1 MRAAAE
7 QARTT
12 WGATDFVVN
21 SAGAFLVG
29 PLAEVSAAAVRGLF
43 DVNVVGTTLVT
54 QALLPALRE
63 AHGSIVNVASAVAL
77 TATPG
82 NAHYAASKAAVA
94 HLTRCWAL
102 ELGPAGIRVNAVA
115 PGPTA
120 TAIYR
125 SAGMSA
131 EQEAVLLRERA
142 ATIPLRRLGEASET
156 ARWITRFALEDDL
169 DHRGGAARRRRHV
182 AVTPSHPTRRALLSR
197 ASGGPATGHLPPAGK
212 APGRSELG
220 CLTLVTVGCR
230 QEWVLRVG
238 YMNSTLPKY
247 NWPTTPHSMRC
258 SPWWIAAAGWI
269 RRSG

>member
-1 MRAAAE
+1 MTAPTQVQPRHAGLAGVVTGAGSGIGRACVDLLLAHGARVDAWDRSSDALAELAGRDGVATRVVDVTDPDAVRAAAE
-7 QARTT
+7 QTRTT

-43 DVNVVGTTLVT
+43 DVNVVGTTNVT

-63 AHGSIVNVASAVAL
+63 ARGSIVNVASAVAL

-102 ELGPAGIRVNAVA
+102 ELGPDGIRVNAVA

-131 EQEAVLLRERA
+131 EQESVLLRERA

-156 ARWITRFALEDDL
+156 ARWITRFALEDDWTTGVVL
-169 DHRGGAARRRRHV
+169 PVDGGM
-182 AVTPSHPTRRALLSR
+182 SL
-197 ASGGPATGHLPPAGK
+197 
-212 APGRSELG
+212 
-220 CLTLVTVGCR
+220 
-230 QEWVLRVG
+230 
-238 YMNSTLPKY
+238 
-247 NWPTTPHSMRC
+247 
-258 SPWWIAAAGWI
+258 
-269 RRSG
+269 

>member
-1 MRAAAE
+1 MTEPTLLLPRRAGLSGVVTGAGSGIGRACVDLLLAHGARVDAWDRSSDALADMAGRDDVATRVVDVTDPDAVRAAAE

-21 SAGAFLVG
+21 CAGAFLVG

-63 AHGSIVNVASAVAL
+63 ARGSVVNVASAVAL
-77 TATPG
+77 TATPS

-102 ELGPAGIRVNAVA
+102 ELGPEGVRVNAVA

-131 EQEAVLLRERA
+131 EQEARLLHDRA
-142 ATIPLRRLGEASET
+142 ATIPLRRLGDPSET
-156 ARWITRFALEDDL
+156 ACWITRFAVEDDWTTGVVL
-169 DHRGGAARRRRHV
+169 PVDGGI
-182 AVTPSHPTRRALLSR
+182 SL
-197 ASGGPATGHLPPAGK
+197 
-212 APGRSELG
+212 
-220 CLTLVTVGCR
+220 
-230 QEWVLRVG
+230 
-238 YMNSTLPKY
+238 
-247 NWPTTPHSMRC
+247 
-258 SPWWIAAAGWI
+258 
-269 RRSG
+269 

>member
-1 MRAAAE
+1 MDLLLAHGARVDAWDRSSDALAELAGRDGVATRVIDVTDPDAVRAAAE
-7 QARTT
+7 HTRTT

-63 AHGSIVNVASAVAL
+63 ARGSIVNVASAVAL

-102 ELGPAGIRVNAVA
+102 ELGPDGIRVNAVA

-131 EQEAVLLRERA
+131 EQEADCCGNGPPPSRC
-142 ATIPLRRLGEASET
+142 GAS
-156 ARWITRFALEDDL
+156 
-169 DHRGGAARRRRHV
+169 ARR
-182 AVTPSHPTRRALLSR
+182 AK
-197 ASGGPATGHLPPAGK
+197 PPAGSPASPSK
-212 APGRSELG
+212 TTGPPGWCCPSTAECR
-220 CLTLVTVGCR
+220 CDTRAAR
-230 QEWVLRVG
+230 QECRDHPASG
-238 YMNSTLPKY
+238 
-247 NWPTTPHSMRC
+247 TPNC
-258 SPWWIAAAGWI
+258 
-269 RRSG
+269 RSAMVM

>member
-7 QARTT
+7 QTRTT

-63 AHGSIVNVASAVAL
+63 AHGSIVNLASAVARL

-131 EQEAVLLRERA
+131 EQEAALLRERA

-156 ARWITRFALEDDL
+156 ARWITRFALEDDWTTGVVL
-169 DHRGGAARRRRHV
+169 PVDGGM
-182 AVTPSHPTRRALLSR
+182 SL
-197 ASGGPATGHLPPAGK
+197 
-212 APGRSELG
+212 
-220 CLTLVTVGCR
+220 
-230 QEWVLRVG
+230 
-238 YMNSTLPKY
+238 
-247 NWPTTPHSMRC
+247 
-258 SPWWIAAAGWI
+258 
-269 RRSG
+269 